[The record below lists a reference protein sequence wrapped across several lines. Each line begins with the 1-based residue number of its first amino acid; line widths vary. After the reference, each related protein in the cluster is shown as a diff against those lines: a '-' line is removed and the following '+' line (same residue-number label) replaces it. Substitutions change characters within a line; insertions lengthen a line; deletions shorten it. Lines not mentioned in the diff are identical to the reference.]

1 MKKLFISLLMAF
13 SLLFTASLAKAD
25 DFDAPAKHAIA
36 VEATTGKILY
46 EKDAST
52 PDGVASMTKILT
64 VYMVYK
70 AIDEGKLS
78 WNSKVKISDYAYDL
92 TTNYEASNVPMD
104 AREYTVKELVNAA
117 LIASANSA
125 AIALAEK
132 LGGDEA
138 AKALIEEIAAD
149 IIPIDGLIAFAGSE
163 DGKKIFGAE
172 KAAGIEAHA
181 KKIKAEGAR
190 FCDCPAC
197 TAVAAI
203 LADKADLYAPTYSLT
218 WTVTDDMTAKR
229 IGSAGSKILST
240 PNMVALMEDAALEL
254 AKSYLEEGQ
263 TTVGA
268 EIHCRHLAPT
278 PVGMKVTATA
288 KLRSIER
295 RKLWFDI
302 EVNDEK
308 GKCGEGSHLRV
319 IVNSKAMS
327 EKAEKKAE

>member
-1 MKKLFISLLMAF
+1 MMSK
-13 SLLFTASLAKAD
+13 T
-25 DFDAPAKHAIA
+25 DAMI
-36 VEATTGKILY
+36 E
-46 EKDAST
+46 
-52 PDGVASMTKILT
+52 
-64 VYMVYK
+64 
-70 AIDEGKLS
+70 
-78 WNSKVKISDYAYDL
+78 KVKA
-92 TTNYEASNVPMD
+92 
-104 AREYTVKELVNAA
+104 LVNAPSCCA
-117 LIASANSA
+117 EAKEAGNNWLEAVNTEKRDEA
-125 AIALAEK
+125 AEK
-132 LGGDEA
+132 LIAE
-138 AKALIEEIAAD
+138 IEAD
-149 IIPIDGLIAFAGSE
+149 IIPIDGLIKFAGSE
-163 DGKKIFGAE
+163 DGQKVFGAE
-172 KAAGIEAHA
+172 KAAGIEDHA
-181 KKIKAEGAR
+181 KKE
-190 FCDCPAC
+190 
-197 TAVAAI
+197 
-203 LADKADLYAPTYSLT
+203 DLYAPTYSLT

-268 EIHCRHLAPT
+268 EIRCRHLAPT